1 MNDILSAIN
10 AFAGIICLVMLALL
24 IIMVVQYARLSGQIK
39 QLKRKYTTLTR
50 GVDNTNFDEII
61 TRVVEEADNNAIILA
76 DQEEMMKSI
85 NQRLNA
91 SLNRVSIIHYNAF
104 DFTYGELSFSM
115 AVIDE
120 LGSGFIFTNI
130 HNRDDARCYCKRVQK
145 GESKHP
151 LSDEEKEVLEK
162 ALNTVPGYSRAVSR
176 TE

>member
-1 MNDILSAIN
+1 MNDILALIN
-10 AFAGIICLVMLALL
+10 PYAGIICLIMALL
-24 IIMVVQYARLSGQIK
+24 LFIMVIQYFRLSDQIK
-39 QLKRKYTTLTR
+39 QLKKKYIGLTR
-50 GVDNTNFDEII
+50 GVEGTNFDEIVS
-61 TRVVEEADNNAIILA
+61 RVVEEADNNAIVLA
-76 DQEEMMKSI
+76 DHQEMMKSI

-115 AVIDE
+115 AVLDE

-130 HNRDDARCYCKRVQK
+130 HNRDDARCYCKRILK

-162 ALNTVPGYSRAVSR
+162 ALNSQPVFSRAAKND
-176 TE
+176 